1 MMKPTKLTE
10 LTENQI
16 SDIRFFCVPKS
27 HNAGYSF
34 FARKYAINPSTV
46 KLVYTKSN
54 WKLNIDAMGEIIRAN
69 VNSRMIAAHNEKQNR
84 LKPNVT
90 DNNALLERLK
100 ARKPA

>member
-1 MMKPTKLTE
+1 MRKPTKLTE
-10 LTENQI
+10 DEIT
-16 SDIRFFCVPKS
+16 DIRFFCVPKS
-27 HNAGYSF
+27 HSAGYNF

-54 WKLNIDAMGEIIRAN
+54 WKLNINAMGEIIRAN

-90 DNNALLERLK
+90 DNNALLARLK
-100 ARKPA
+100 ASKSA